1 MMIDFSIPGYTLA
14 KNCMGDAVIGDIN
27 DFNDINVVQTLTSY
41 QVLRIF
47 TQDPVDNV
55 NNRIILLCKEPYE
68 TDLILISLTST
79 IVTNEME
86 NHQVSFLDHLG
97 NFRIPKIP
105 IRNEEVKYEAIF
117 FNLHPDNKDPLK
129 NTLEDIDT
137 DFRSHGYTSY
147 RPKDPSQIH
156 YITMSLPK
164 DANHQNLYI
173 VNVKSFILVRCDF
186 NPVVSFHQMNSHG
199 QNSVNRFFYIDTDT
213 FLKKMDPIPMKEK
226 EEEEPEEEICIKNK
240 NIAGC
245 YTIILWKKDDEVDE
259 CFIKF
264 AFITKE
270 GAIMVFYSE
279 DRIAKVFDFEKRR
292 TAFSYGGMHGEGF
305 NFILV
310 TLLEEADK
318 NLGILT
324 SLEDAEKICDTI
336 KCQNDVEDFL
346 FYKWNPCIAKI
357 YRYDDKEEDRF
368 VAIYTEENKNE

>member
-1 MMIDFSIPGYTLA
+1 MLIDFSIPGYTLA

-27 DFNDINVVQTLTSY
+27 DFNDINVVRTLTSY
-41 QVLRIF
+41 YVFRIF

-79 IVTNEME
+79 VITNEME
-86 NHQVSFLDHLG
+86 NHQISFLDHLG

-117 FNLHPDNKDPLK
+117 FNLHPDNKDSLK
-129 NTLEDIDT
+129 NALENIDT

-164 DANHQNLYI
+164 DANDQNLYI
-173 VNVKSFILVRCDF
+173 AYAYPFIIVRYDF
-186 NPVVSFHQMNSHG
+186 NPIVRFHQLNSNG
-199 QNSVNRFFYIDTDT
+199 QKSVNRFFYIDADP
-213 FLKKMDPIPMKEK
+213 FLKKLDPIPT
-226 EEEEPEEEICIKNK
+226 EEEEDPEEEICIKNK

-245 YTIILWKKDDEVDE
+245 YTIILWKKESE
-259 CFIKF
+259 RFTNF

-270 GAIMVFYSE
+270 GVI
-279 DRIAKVFDFEKRR
+279 KVFHYEAGITKVADSRR
-292 TAFSYGGMHGEGF
+292 MVCSGMHGEGF

-310 TLLEEADK
+310 TLLEELDK
-318 NLGILT
+318 DLGILS
-324 SLEDAEKICDTI
+324 SLDDAEKICNVI
-336 KCQNDVEDFL
+336 KSQNDLEDFQ

-357 YRYDDKEEDRF
+357 YQYDDKEEDRF
-368 VAIYTEENKNE
+368 VAIYTEDDD

>member
-1 MMIDFSIPGYTLA
+1 MNIDISIPGYILS

-27 DFNDINVVQTLTSY
+27 DFNNISAVRTLTSY

-47 TQDPVDNV
+47 TEDPIDDV

-79 IVTNEME
+79 FITNEME
-86 NHQVSFLDHLG
+86 NFQISFLDHRG
-97 NFRIPKIP
+97 NFRIPKTP

-117 FNLHPDNKDPLK
+117 FTLHPFNKDPLK

-147 RPKDPSQIH
+147 RPKDPSQIQ

-164 DANHQNLYI
+164 EANDQNLYI
-173 VNVKSFILVRCDF
+173 AYAYPFIIVRYDF
-186 NPVVSFHQMNSHG
+186 NPIVRFHQMNSND
-199 QNSVNRFFYIDTDT
+199 QKSVNRFFYIDTDP
-213 FLKKMDPIPMKEK
+213 FLKKLDPIPTK
-226 EEEEPEEEICIKNK
+226 EEEESEEICIKNK

-245 YTIILWKKDDEVDE
+245 YTIILWKKESE
-259 CFIKF
+259 RFTNF

-270 GAIMVFYSE
+270 GVI
-279 DRIAKVFDFEKRR
+279 KVFHYEAGVTKVADDRR
-292 TAFSYGGMHGEGF
+292 TVCIGMHGEGY

-310 TLLEEADK
+310 SLLEEVDK

-324 SLEDAEKICDTI
+324 SLEDAEEICDTI
-336 KCQNDVEDFL
+336 KSQNDLEDFQ

-357 YRYDDKEEDRF
+357 YQYDDKEEDRF
-368 VAIYTEENKNE
+368 VAIYTEDD

>member
-1 MMIDFSIPGYTLA
+1 MKFDFSIPGYTLA
-14 KNCMGDAVIGDIN
+14 KVCMGDAVIGDIN
-27 DFNDINVVQTLTSY
+27 DFNNVNIIQALRHY

-47 TQDPVDNV
+47 TQDPIDNV
-55 NNRIILLCKEPYE
+55 NNNIILLCKEPYE

-79 IVTNEME
+79 FITNEME

-117 FNLHPDNKDPLK
+117 FNLHPDNKDSLK
-129 NTLEDIDT
+129 NALENIDT

-147 RPKDPSQIH
+147 RPKDPSQIQ

-164 DANHQNLYI
+164 DVYSDNLYI
-173 VNVKSFILVRCDF
+173 VNACPSILVRCDF
-186 NPVVSFHQMNSHG
+186 NPVVSFHRMNDHD
-199 QNSVNRFFYIDTDT
+199 QNSVNRFFYIDKANI
-213 FLKKMDPIPMKEK
+213 FLKKLDPIPM
-226 EEEEPEEEICIKNK
+226 EEEEDPEEEICIKNK

-245 YTIILWKKDDEVDE
+245 YTIILWKKDNEG
-259 CFIKF
+259 FTKF

-270 GAIMVFYSE
+270 GLI
-279 DRIAKVFDFEKRR
+279 KVFHSETGVTKVTDSER
-292 TAFSYGGMHGEGF
+292 TVCSGMHGDGF

-318 NLGILT
+318 DLGILT
-324 SLEDAEKICDTI
+324 SLEDAKKICNTI
-336 KCQNDVEDFL
+336 KSQNDLEDFL

-357 YRYDDKEEDRF
+357 YQYDDKEEDRF
-368 VAIYTEENKNE
+368 VAIYTEDD

>member
-1 MMIDFSIPGYTLA
+1 MLINISIPGYTLA
-14 KNCMGDAVIGDIN
+14 KNCMGDAVIMDIS
-27 DFNDINVVQTLTSY
+27 DFSGNVVRALKSY

-55 NNRIILLCKEPYE
+55 TNRIILLCKEPYE

-79 IVTNEME
+79 VITNEME

-117 FNLHPDNKDPLK
+117 FNLHPDNKASLK
-129 NTLEDIDT
+129 NALENIDT

-164 DANHQNLYI
+164 DTYSNNLYI
-173 VNVKSFILVRCDF
+173 VNVCPSILVRCDF
-186 NPVVSFHQMNSHG
+186 NPVVSFHRMNDHD
-199 QNSVNRFFYIDTDT
+199 QNSVNRFFYIDANT
-213 FLKKMDPIPMKEK
+213 FLKKLDPIPTK
-226 EEEEPEEEICIKNK
+226 EEESEEEICITNK

-245 YTIILWKKDDEVDE
+245 YTIILWKKESE
-259 CFIKF
+259 RFANF

-270 GAIMVFYSE
+270 GVI
-279 DRIAKVFDFEKRR
+279 KVFHSETKVTKVADSKRMVC
-292 TAFSYGGMHGEGF
+292 SGMHGEGY

-310 TLLEEADK
+310 TLLEELDK
-318 NLGILT
+318 DLGILT
-324 SLEDAEKICDTI
+324 SLEDAEKICDVI
-336 KCQNDVEDFL
+336 KSQNDLEDFQ

-357 YRYDDKEEDRF
+357 CRYEDKEEDRF
-368 VAIYTEENKNE
+368 VAIYTEDD

>member
-1 MMIDFSIPGYTLA
+1 MMIDISISGYTLA

-27 DFNDINVVQTLTSY
+27 DFNDINVVQALTSY

-47 TQDPVDNV
+47 TQDPIDDV
-55 NNRIILLCKEPYE
+55 NNSIILLCMEPYK

-79 IVTNEME
+79 FITNEME

-173 VNVKSFILVRCDF
+173 VNVKSSILVRCDF
-186 NPVVSFHQMNSHG
+186 NPVMSFHQMNVHG
-199 QNSVNRFFYIDTDT
+199 QNSVNRFFYIDADT
-213 FLKKMDPIPMKEK
+213 FLKKLDPIPTE

-245 YTIILWKKDDEVDE
+245 YTIILWKKESE
-259 CFIKF
+259 RFTNF

-270 GAIMVFYSE
+270 GVI
-279 DRIAKVFDFEKRR
+279 KVFHYEAGNTKVADSRR
-292 TAFSYGGMHGEGF
+292 TVCIGMRGEGYD
-305 NFILV
+305 FILV
-310 TLLEEADK
+310 SLLEEVDK

-324 SLEDAEKICDTI
+324 SLEDAEEICNTI
-336 KCQNDVEDFL
+336 KSQNDLEDFQ

-357 YRYDDKEEDRF
+357 YQYDDKEEDRF
-368 VAIYTEENKNE
+368 VAIYTEENEDE